1 MLAPM
6 GDILKLIWWT
16 VIGLFRSRSSLEA
29 EILTVR
35 YQLNVLRRKSTK
47 RLAFSNFDRL
57 IFAGLYRIAPNVL
70 NALVDRFLE
79 SAHIRGIPSKQH
91 GVYILV
97 Q

>member
-1 MLAPM
+1 MLRFM
-6 GDILKLIWWT
+6 GDMLRFIWWV
-16 VIGLFRSRSSLEA
+16 VIRLFRSRASLEA
-29 EILTVR
+29 EIMALR
-35 YQLNVLRRKSTK
+35 HQLNVLRRKSPK
-47 RLAFSNFDRL
+47 RLAFRDFDGL
-57 IFAGLYRIAPNVL
+57 IFAGLCRIAPNVL